1 MTARRPALRALL
13 LAPALFLA
21 ACGQSSDKQGADNS
35 DAMAPAPRQE
45 PATAS
50 ATPPEDTGLAAY
62 VGKYPFDKVN
72 GVAWSDHPA
81 VKAGLAATVTDPRI
95 RETIAT
101 RAGPSAPIERHEG
114 KVMAWACE
122 AHNCGPHQW
131 AVLIDPA
138 TGATD
143 ACYYDEA
150 VDSGR
155 AHWFLA
161 AGKEEW
167 RDGNCQFGQEES

>member
-1 MTARRPALRALL
+1 MTNNFAPHTLL
-13 LAPALFLA
+13 LGAMLSLG
-21 ACGQSSDKQGADNS
+21 ACGQSADKSAADGAAATS
-35 DAMAPAPRQE
+35 PAPSADATAPAKG
-45 PATAS
+45 A
-50 ATPPEDTGLAAY
+50 EDTGLAAY
-62 VGKYPFDKVN
+62 VGKYPFDEVN

-81 VKAGLAATVTDPRI
+81 VKAGLAATVTDPKI

-101 RAGPSAPIERHEG
+101 RAGPSAPIEIYEG

-131 AVLIDPA
+131 AVLVDPA
-138 TGATD
+138 SGATD

-167 RDGNCQFGQEES
+167 RDGNCQLGQEES